1 MCVEFLRE
9 TAWPCNAQTE
19 RETVIDAMEEEDF
32 SDGDVVIK
40 QGDKGDKFFIVSEGE
55 VVVTQVSE
63 SETDSKELARLR
75 EGSYFGEIALL
86 TNKERLATITAAG
99 KVRA

>member
-1 MCVEFLRE
+1 
-9 TAWPCNAQTE
+9 
-19 RETVIDAMEEEDF
+19 VIDAMEEEDF